1 MTSHP
6 LSLGDD
12 YEGIALRQYLS
23 ICTHNG
29 GHTGPKAVNSCFFF
43 EAERLRGA
51 LPLPRYTLSLLL
63 RIRARNGRGMARPSL
78 AHLTR
83 SEPLL
88 GDSDLDG
95 ESKKQEAIT
104 AFLCAYEAASWL
116 MKCGHCDASVASRA
130 NLLCLCQARRST
142 SSA

>member
-1 MTSHP
+1 MASHP
-6 LSLGDD
+6 LSLVDG
-12 YEGIALRQYLS
+12 YEGIALRQCLS
-23 ICTHNG
+23 IRRHTG
-29 GHTGPKAVNSCFFF
+29 EHTGPKAVNSCFLF

-63 RIRARNGRGMARPSL
+63 RIRARNGKGMVRPSV
-78 AHLTR
+78 AHQTR

-104 AFLCAYEAASWL
+104 AFLCAYEAASW
-116 MKCGHCDASVASRA
+116 
-130 NLLCLCQARRST
+130 
-142 SSA
+142 